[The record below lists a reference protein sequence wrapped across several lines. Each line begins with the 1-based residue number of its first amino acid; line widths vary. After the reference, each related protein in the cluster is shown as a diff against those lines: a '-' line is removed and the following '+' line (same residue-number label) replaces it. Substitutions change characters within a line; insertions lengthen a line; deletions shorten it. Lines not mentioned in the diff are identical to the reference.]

1 MKYYL
6 IAGEASG
13 DLHGANLVKALK
25 LEDPATDF
33 RCWGG
38 DLMEAAGA
46 TLLKHYR
53 ELAFMGFLEVVLN
66 LPTILRNFRQCK
78 SEILDFQPD
87 VLILIDYP
95 GFNLRMATWA
105 RAQGF
110 RVFYY
115 ISPQLWAWKS
125 GRVNIIREAVDRMFV
140 IFPFEV
146 DFYKKYGVE
155 VDYAGHPLPD
165 VMEMQQSDPAF
176 FQKNKLPQDKP
187 VIALLP
193 GSRKQEISRMLEVM
207 LAVIPYFPDYQFVIA
222 GAPSMDRSFYESFLN
237 QNKCVYLDENQTYA
251 LLQHARAALVTSGTA
266 TLETALFYVPQVVCY
281 RGGRISVWL
290 AKRLVNKDL
299 KFISI
304 VNLIA
309 DKKVVE
315 ELIQDELNPERLRA
329 ELSTILTFE
338 GREIMLKGYAGV
350 KEKLG
355 DAGASARV
363 ARRMVSLLQQKKKG

>member
-78 SEILDFQPD
+78 SEVLDFQPD

-110 RVFYY
+110 QVFYY

-155 VDYAGHPLPD
+155 VDYAGHPFRD
-165 VMEMQQSDPAF
+165 VM
-176 FQKNKLPQDKP
+176 QK
-187 VIALLP
+187 
-193 GSRKQEISRMLEVM
+193 
-207 LAVIPYFPDYQFVIA
+207 
-222 GAPSMDRSFYESFLN
+222 
-237 QNKCVYLDENQTYA
+237 
-251 LLQHARAALVTSGTA
+251 
-266 TLETALFYVPQVVCY
+266 
-281 RGGRISVWL
+281 
-290 AKRLVNKDL
+290 
-299 KFISI
+299 
-304 VNLIA
+304 
-309 DKKVVE
+309 
-315 ELIQDELNPERLRA
+315 
-329 ELSTILTFE
+329 
-338 GREIMLKGYAGV
+338 
-350 KEKLG
+350 
-355 DAGASARV
+355 
-363 ARRMVSLLQQKKKG
+363 